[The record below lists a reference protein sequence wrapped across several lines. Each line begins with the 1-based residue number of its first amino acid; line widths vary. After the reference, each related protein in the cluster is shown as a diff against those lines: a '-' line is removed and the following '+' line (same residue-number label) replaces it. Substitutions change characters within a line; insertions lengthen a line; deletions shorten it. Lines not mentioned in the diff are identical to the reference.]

1 MDVFLGLL
9 GVLVWIV
16 VVIALAMA
24 VTWLVVKVSPTGDSK
39 RPKGKEAAEN

>member
-1 MDVFLGLL
+1 
-9 GVLVWIV
+9 
-16 VVIALAMA
+16 